1 MVEKQAINM
10 LKNFGGADKHNFCL
24 GKNFAAEKKLSNK
37 KAYLL
42 QKKIVLKIR
51 FRCRL
56 ADSPNP
62 LAGCLEVHFWEPKPH
77 SAGPNRAMLGNWF
90 ICQTTQISS

>member
-1 MVEKQAINM
+1 VEQISK
-10 LKNFGGADKHNFCL
+10 FFF
-24 GKNFAAEKKLSNK
+24 GKNAAEKKRGKSVSAPEK
-37 KAYLL
+37 V
-42 QKKIVLKIR
+42 VLKIS

-90 ICQTTQISS
+90 ICQTTQISSTIQNT